1 MDSKPVIYVS
11 RVTNLSDARYCAG
24 MGVQMI
30 GVVVDPA
37 HPDYVSPQ
45 KYQEMIGW
53 ISGPQRVA
61 EILSI
66 GQVNTDEIIRQ
77 YAIDFLHV
85 PLAALSQIRSID
97 IPLLVEV
104 SWEEYK
110 KGVPQLYGNELNVGY
125 LIVRGVPAE
134 VSLKFPA
141 APTVLVSL
149 KDIPASYMRVLEAS
163 GASGLLLQGS
173 KELAPGLKDYDHLS
187 AALEQMESND
197 LIP

>member
-104 SWEEYK
+104 SWEEYE
-110 KGVPQLYGNELNVGY
+110 KGVPQLYGNELNVAY

-134 VSLKFPA
+134 TRMKFPA
-141 APTVLVSL
+141 APKVLVSL

-173 KELAPGLKDYDHLS
+173 RELAPGLKDYDHLS